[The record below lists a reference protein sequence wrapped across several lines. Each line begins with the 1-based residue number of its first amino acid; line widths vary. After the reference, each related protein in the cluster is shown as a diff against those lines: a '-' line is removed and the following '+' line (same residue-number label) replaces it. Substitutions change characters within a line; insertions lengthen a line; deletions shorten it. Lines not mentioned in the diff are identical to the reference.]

1 MKFLGLFE
9 FLGHVNRLPST
20 VASGADTYARPH
32 DIAIGRDPG
41 AKALAARFVH
51 GSAIGRSR
59 GWSSR
64 SSPRRRRLTWS
75 CRASASANS
84 ACGPAKWPF

>member
-32 DIAIGRDPG
+32 DIAVGRDPA

-51 GSAIGRSR
+51 GSAIGPVARLEFALEPSAQTINVEL
-59 GWSSR
+59 
-64 SSPRRRRLTWS
+64 PR
-75 CRASASANS
+75 
-84 ACGPAKWPF
+84 